1 MGIITHREL
10 NIKLGWYPFLV
21 HPEIGYYITSEV
33 KPKVQVVSFSGTHCN
48 WVLYHIGSEIL
59 NSGSILF
66 WYTL

>member
-48 WVLYHIGSEIL
+48 
-59 NSGSILF
+59 
-66 WYTL
+66 